1 MIFQALNLISM
12 GYYIL
17 YCQTSDYFSP
27 ILDALPKIAGLVDAI
42 QSAKD

>member
-1 MIFQALNLISM
+1 M
-12 GYYIL
+12 GYYKS